1 MEIQGKGDIIEYMS
15 VIITLST
22 RIGQKSMAVA
32 KSQADIKYKQE
43 RIGVMQSKLDVAKA
57 GMEQQQAEVTFMTEL
72 KAEAEG
78 LLAKRAELQEYTD
91 GLLAK
96 FNAIPWSPDQP
107 FTDKIESTDYQEKVD
122 ERHAIN
128 ARLAEIETLANKTY
142 FRR

>member
-1 MEIQGKGDIIEYMS
+1 MEIRAGGDIIEYMS

-22 RIGQKSMAVA
+22 RIGQKSLAVS

-43 RIGVMQSKLDVAKA
+43 RIALMQSKLEAAKA

-72 KAEAEG
+72 KAEAEA
-78 LLAKRAELQEYTD
+78 LLEKRAELQEYTD
-91 GLLAK
+91 RLLAK

-128 ARLAEIETLANKTY
+128 DRLAEIETLANKTY

>member
-1 MEIQGKGDIIEYMS
+1 MN

-22 RIGQKSMAVA
+22 RIGQKSLAVV
-32 KSQADIKYKQE
+32 KSQADIKYKQD
-43 RIGVMQSKLDVAKA
+43 RINLMQSKLDAAKA

-72 KAEAEG
+72 KEEAET
-78 LLAKRAELQEYTD
+78 LMEKRAELQAYTD
-91 GLLAK
+91 RLLAK
-96 FNAIPWSPDQP
+96 FNAIPWSRDMPES
-107 FTDKIESTDYQEKVD
+107 DKIESTDYQDKVD